1 MINNRQII
9 QTQTQFSLKSLLFD
23 SKVKLNLTTILLISS
38 ISILSGCSE
47 DSWSNSKENFTQTYM
62 EILIAREQVT
72 DSTQA
77 QTKVNDI
84 MRIHGFD
91 QQSFAQQF
99 MEYSHTPDVL
109 KSILDSAQTRARREI
124 TKAEPA
130 LKPEVL
136 NLKKDSIQTNKINKP
151 QK

>member
-23 SKVKLNLTTILLISS
+23 SKVKLNLITILLISS